1 MHLSRSKCC
10 IIMAIVMLCVGTA
23 SSLGYGVW
31 ENVRIFGMQLLDFF
45 DFLTNSIM
53 MPIAALATCFLIVR
67 VVGFAR
73 IDAEMEQSSAF
84 KRKKMYHFFMK
95 YLAPVCIILILLSA
109 IANAF
114 SWISM

>member
-1 MHLSRSKCC
+1 
-10 IIMAIVMLCVGTA
+10 MLCFNDITC
-23 SSLGYGVW
+23 
-31 ENVRIFGMQLLDFF
+31 
-45 DFLTNSIM
+45 
-53 MPIAALATCFLIVR
+53 ALATCFLIVR

-114 SWISM
+114 GWISM